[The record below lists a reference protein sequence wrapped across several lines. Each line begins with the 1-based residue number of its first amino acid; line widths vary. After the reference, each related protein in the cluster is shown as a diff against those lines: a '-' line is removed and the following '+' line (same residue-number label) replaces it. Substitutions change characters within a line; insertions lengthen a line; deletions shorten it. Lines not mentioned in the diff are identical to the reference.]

1 MKSNYFM
8 KRLGAAVFAFA
19 MLFGIGI
26 ASSVN
31 TQAQWQNSQ
40 SQRQRDYEREQRR
53 REREAAREQRRRNR
67 DGGYNNGG
75 YNNDGSYNNGGYN
88 NGGYNNGRR
97 GRDADG
103 YGNYGG
109 SYDLRQ
115 TALNAGFADGVK
127 EGRKDRSRNERY
139 DFSDENEFQKGTR
152 DYSSRLGDRSI
163 YQRYYREAFSHG
175 YADGYGGY

>member
-1 MKSNYFM
+1 MKSNYLM
-8 KRLGAAVFAFA
+8 NRIAMAIFAFSL
-19 MLFGIGI
+19 LFGIGI
-26 ASSVN
+26 ASSI
-31 TQAQWQNSQ
+31 TAHAQYQNDQ
-40 SQRQRDYEREQRR
+40 WRRDRAYEREQRR
-53 REREAAREQRRRNR
+53 REREAIREQRRRNR
-67 DGGYNNGG
+67 GESVYDRDNGYGNDYGRDRG
-75 YNNDGSYNNGGYN
+75 YGNDY
-88 NGGYNNGRR
+88 GRNR

-109 SYDLRQ
+109 SFDLRQ

-127 EGRKDRSRNERY
+127 EGRNDRSRNERR
-139 DFSDENEFQKGTR
+139 DFTDESNFQKGTR

>member
-1 MKSNYFM
+1 MKSKNLM
-8 KRLGAAVFAFA
+8 GKISAAIFAVSI
-19 MLFGIGI
+19 LFGVGM
-26 ASSVN
+26 ATSVT
-31 TQAQWQNSQ
+31 TQAQWQNND
-40 SQRQRDYEREQRR
+40 QRQRDYEREQRR
-53 REREAAREQRRRNR
+53 REREAAREQRRRER
-67 DGGYNNGG
+67 
-75 YNNDGSYNNGGYN
+75 NGGYN
-88 NGGYNNGRR
+88 NGTYNNGTYNNGRR

-175 YADGYGGY
+175 YADGYNGY